1 VLGTTSVDVE
11 DPDEFSTDDAEI
23 GRTFEE
29 CSAMLAG
36 LDRDR
41 IDRVYWGVRP
51 LYTEDRER
59 YEGRQIS
66 RGFYLLDH
74 NARDGIDG
82 LTTIVGGKLTT
93 YRRMAEAVGDRVADR
108 LGVEEPSRTAET
120 PLVGHD
126 DPGRIDALVRGVRG
140 AEPRGRGRGD
150 LGVNGPK
157 AGR

>member
-1 VLGTTSVDVE
+1 
-11 DPDEFSTDDAEI
+11 
-23 GRTFEE
+23 
-29 CSAMLAG
+29 MLAG

-74 NARDGIDG
+74 RERDDVDG

-93 YRRMAEAVGDRVADR
+93 YRRMAEAVGDHVADR

-126 DPGRIDALVRGVRG
+126 DLGRIDAIVREFG
-140 AEPRGRGRGD
+140 ASNPADED
-150 LGVNGPK
+150 VVSWE
-157 AGR
+157 